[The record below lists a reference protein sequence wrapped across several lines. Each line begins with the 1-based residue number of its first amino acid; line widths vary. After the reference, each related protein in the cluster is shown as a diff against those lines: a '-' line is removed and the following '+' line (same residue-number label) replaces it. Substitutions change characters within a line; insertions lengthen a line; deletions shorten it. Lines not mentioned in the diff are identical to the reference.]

1 MALPKSAKRKIF
13 DQRYEILSIVGRG
26 AESVVYHA
34 KHISGTGQD
43 VALKVLIQKNDSNGP
58 KSGNSKALPE
68 RLRKEALTLVSCRT
82 KHVVRL
88 DDFHSVDDICYL
100 SMEYA
105 PNGDLLQYAE
115 KLGGKVPAEQT
126 TLFLRQCLEALEFIH
141 ATGVIHRDIKP
152 ENILVLSESEIRMAD
167 FGLALLPG
175 DELSIDEL
183 KQGVGT
189 FAYLPP
195 ETIHGTGYDT
205 QSDLY
210 ALGLSFLEIAAG
222 KNPFQELPVVDQ
234 LGARKD
240 SELLNHAISSTS
252 LPLNVQA
259 VIRKLVAF
267 DTAERFSSALEA
279 RKALDN
285 ATFEYNYPQ
294 ASMDNSGDTSSLEL
308 KRESTNYS
316 KDVSHKQKI
325 AANSDT
331 PEQPLS
337 EPTARIDL
345 DRIKSIIESNAPQK
359 PAPQATKSSDQE
371 NQRAP
376 RNAYPTAAKSIT
388 PQKRQSSSSRNKNA
402 QSVRPMG
409 IATFLTIAV
418 GFALLTVVVLLSS
431 NFIKAMFD
439 DDLAGT
445 PTKATEVSSASIASK
460 PGPHR
465 LHTLPRGVHSGL
477 IKGIFP
483 KENTPLAFLS
493 SPSNQ
498 TLTLIV
504 GAPGWIPTEIKTGK
518 DHSIEYIF
526 RTNGLI
532 LKFNQE
538 MSSATITGTVTDV
551 VTGKSGSWV
560 INTP

>member
-34 KHISGTGQD
+34 KHISGTGHD
-43 VALKVLIQKNDSNGP
+43 VALKVLVKKNDSKEP
-58 KSGNSKALPE
+58 KSVNSKDLPD

-82 KHVVRL
+82 KYVVRL

-115 KLGGKVPAEQT
+115 KLGGNVPAEQI

-152 ENILVLSESEIRMAD
+152 ENILVVSESEIRMAD

-183 KQGVGT
+183 KQGIGT

-222 KNPFQELPVVDQ
+222 KNPFQELSVVDQ

-240 SELLNHAISSTS
+240 SQLLDNAISSTS
-252 LPLNVQA
+252 LPSHVQA

-285 ATFEYNYPQ
+285 ATFDYNYPQ
-294 ASMDNSGDTSSLEL
+294 ASMDNSSETSSEP
-308 KRESTNYS
+308 KDKSTSHS
-316 KDVSHKQKI
+316 KDVSHKQHV

-331 PEQPLS
+331 PEGPLS

-359 PAPQATKSSDQE
+359 RASLATNSPDQE
-371 NQRAP
+371 NHHELRRASS
-376 RNAYPTAAKSIT
+376 TAAKSVA
-388 PQKRQSSSSRNKNA
+388 PQKKQASSSRNKNI
-402 QSVRPMG
+402 QSIRPMG
-409 IATFLTIAV
+409 IVTFLTIAV
-418 GFALLTVVVLLSS
+418 GFALLTVVVLLGS
-431 NFIKAMFD
+431 NVIRSMFD
-439 DDLAGT
+439 DNSAEA
-445 PTKATEVSSASIASK
+445 PTEITEVTSAPIAPK
-460 PGPHR
+460 HVLHR
-465 LHTLPRGVHSGL
+465 LHTLPPGVHSGL
-477 IKGIFP
+477 IKGVFP

-493 SPSNQ
+493 NPSNQ

-518 DHSIEYIF
+518 NHSNEYIY

>member
-58 KSGNSKALPE
+58 TSGNSKALPE

-105 PNGDLLQYAE
+105 PNGDLLQYAK
-115 KLGGKVPAEQT
+115 KLGGTVPAEQI

-141 ATGVIHRDIKP
+141 ATGVIHRDVKP

-222 KNPFQELPVVDQ
+222 KNPFQELPVVEQ
-234 LGARKD
+234 LNARKD
-240 SELLNHAISSTS
+240 LQLIDNAITNTS
-252 LPLNVQA
+252 LPLHVQA
-259 VIRKLVAF
+259 VIRKLIAF
-267 DTAERFSSALEA
+267 DTTERFSSALEA
-279 RKALDN
+279 KKALDS
-285 ATFEYNYPQ
+285 ASFEYNYPQ
-294 ASMDNSGDTSSLEL
+294 GSMNNKSEIAS
-308 KRESTNYS
+308 KREKENVAIPNPATSNEAL
-316 KDVSHKQKI
+316 

-331 PEQPLS
+331 PEKPVS

-345 DRIKSIIESNAPQK
+345 DRIKSIIESN
-359 PAPQATKSSDQE
+359 
-371 NQRAP
+371 
-376 RNAYPTAAKSIT
+376 T
-388 PQKRQSSSSRNKNA
+388 PQKRAPHATDSTHHKSQSESRRISPTSSDSVASKEKHSTLSRGKKA
-402 QSVRPMG
+402 QSLRPMG
-409 IATFLTIAV
+409 VSTFITIAG
-418 GFALLTVVVLLSS
+418 GFALLTVIILLGS
-431 NFIKAMFD
+431 NFIRAMFHD
-439 DDLAGT
+439 NAIEA
-445 PTKATEVSSASIASK
+445 PTKITEAPPAAIASK
-460 PGPHR
+460 PVLHR
-465 LHTLPRGVHSGL
+465 LHTLPQGVHSG
-477 IKGIFP
+477 IIEGVFP

-493 SPSNQ
+493 NPKLG

-504 GAPGWIPTEIKTGK
+504 GAPGWVPTEIKTQK
-518 DHSIEYIF
+518 DSGNEYIF